1 MHRFLALPC
10 KFLLLAGAG
19 FAQFAAAD
27 TEHTTPSASEI
38 SPSEWRSQ
46 QLRAADQS
54 DKIMHDARKLPGLLA
69 QYLYMQGQYD
79 ANHERAFQIIFGQ
92 YLSWFQTFIGDYDGA
107 AASFSIAQPAQPDDA
122 PTPLGGGT
130 INPHAPTSSDLVN
143 LRHHVGIG
151 TGPSTAASA
160 QAGAIGNAT
169 AGAWRVEP
177 AADAILDLAKNRK
190 AVFFNEAHSA
200 PVTRTLTIELLAK
213 LRSEGF
219 NYFAAETLYRNDKE
233 LNQRGYPTPDS
244 GFYIDEPLYGEMVR
258 TALKLG
264 FKVVA
269 YDVENAGFGDA
280 RELAGAQNLYHV
292 FKQDPNARL
301 VVDAGFAHIQK
312 SGKYLGGSSMAEFFE
327 KMSGIDPLCVEQTMM
342 IQHARPDQDHPYYS
356 AIIDTYHLKW
366 PIVFVN
372 GRQTWTLKPK
382 EYDIS
387 VVFPSYPRNELR
399 PDWLALGGLRMPYP
413 VAGDMCRG
421 RFPCLIEARYANEG
435 DDAVAADRALLDIM
449 QPGTNIADRVQ
460 VDPGTVKSRL
470 FLRPGK
476 YRINAV
482 DRSNRII
489 TSREVTVAADGKAGK
504 P

>member
-1 MHRFLALPC
+1 MHKSLALPC
-10 KFLLLAGAG
+10 KILLLVSVG

-27 TEHTTPSASEI
+27 TEHTTPRASEM

-54 DKIMHDARKLPGLLA
+54 DKIMRDARKLPGLLA

-122 PTPLGGGT
+122 STPLGGGWQ
-130 INPHAPTSSDLVN
+130 VK
-143 LRHHVGIG
+143 
-151 TGPSTAASA
+151 
-160 QAGAIGNAT
+160 
-169 AGAWRVEP
+169 P
-177 AADAILDLAKNRK
+177 AADAILELAKDRK

-213 LRSEGF
+213 LRAQGF
-219 NYFAAETLYRNDKE
+219 NWFAAETLYRNDE
-233 LNQRGYPTPDS
+233 NLNQRGYPTPDS
-244 GFYIDEPLYGEMVR
+244 GFYINEPLYGEMVR

-264 FKVVA
+264 FKVIA
-269 YDVENAGFGDA
+269 YDVENAGAGDP
-280 RELAGAQNLYHV
+280 RELAGAQKLYHV

-327 KMSGIDPLCVEQTMM
+327 KMSGIDPLCIEQTMM
-342 IQHARPDQDHPYYS
+342 IQHARPDQDHPFYAS
-356 AIIDTYHLKW
+356 IMNAQHPAQ

-372 GRQTWTLKPK
+372 GNQTWTLKPR

-387 VVFPSYPRNELR
+387 VVFPSYPRNEMR
-399 PDWLALGGLRMPYP
+399 PGWLALGGLRVPYP

-435 DDAVAADRALLDIM
+435 EDAVAADRALLNIM
-449 QPGTNIADRVQ
+449 QPGTDIADRVQ
-460 VDPGTVKSRL
+460 TDPGTVKSRL

-489 TSREVTVAADGKAGK
+489 TSREVTVAADGRASK

>member
-1 MHRFLALPC
+1 MRKFTSLPC
-10 KFLLLAGAG
+10 ILLLAASAG

-27 TEHTTPSASEI
+27 SEHTTPRASEI
-38 SPSEWRSQ
+38 SPAEWRSQ

-122 PTPLGGGT
+122 LTPLGSGW
-130 INPHAPTSSDLVN
+130 HAK
-143 LRHHVGIG
+143 
-151 TGPSTAASA
+151 
-160 QAGAIGNAT
+160 
-169 AGAWRVEP
+169 P
-177 AADAILDLAKNRK
+177 AADVILELAKDRK

-200 PVTRTLTIELLAK
+200 PVTRTLTIEMLPK
-213 LRSEGF
+213 LRAQGF
-219 NYFAAETLYRNDKE
+219 NYFAAETLYRNDE
-233 LNQRGYPTPDS
+233 NLNQRGYPTPES
-244 GFYIDEPLYGEMVR
+244 GFYINEPLYGEMVR

-264 FKVVA
+264 FKVIA
-269 YDVENAGFGDA
+269 YDVENAGAGDP
-280 RELAGAQNLYHV
+280 RELAGAQKLYHV

-301 VVDAGFAHIQK
+301 IVDAGFAHIQK
-312 SGKYLGGSSMAEFFE
+312 TGKYLGGSSMAEFFE

-342 IQHARPDQDHPYYS
+342 IQHARPDQDHPYYT
-356 AIIDTYHLKW
+356 AIVDAFHMSW
-366 PIVFVN
+366 PIVFVD
-372 GRQTWTLKPK
+372 GKQTWTLKPK
-382 EYDIS
+382 EYDLS
-387 VVFPSYPRNELR
+387 VVFPPAPRNDLR
-399 PDWLALGGLRMPYP
+399 PDWLALDGLRMPYP

-435 DDAVAADRALLDIM
+435 DDAVAADRTLLNIM
-449 QPGTNIADRVQ
+449 RPDTDIADRVQ
-460 VDPGTVKSRL
+460 TDPGTVKSRL

-476 YRINAV
+476 YRINAL
-482 DRSNRII
+482 DRSNRVI
-489 TSREVTVAADGKAGK
+489 TSREVTVAADGKGGK